1 MNGNKP
7 IRRFKAGA
15 INASV
20 FENITMIKGVET
32 KMYNVVASKTYKG
45 NDDSWKST
53 NSFSVFYE
61 LPKVILVLQKAYEFV
76 VTNSSVEKE

>member
-32 KMYNVVASKTYKG
+32 KMYNVVVSKTYQRG
-45 NDDSWKST
+45 
-53 NSFSVFYE
+53 
-61 LPKVILVLQKAYEFV
+61 
-76 VTNSSVEKE
+76 

>member
-20 FENITMIKGVET
+20 FENILPPKRSRQIEEGEIFE
-32 KMYNVVASKTYKG
+32 SG
-45 NDDSWKST
+45 G
-53 NSFSVFYE
+53 YE
-61 LPKVILVLQKAYEFV
+61 A
-76 VTNSSVEKE
+76 